1 MRTVRCSGLLSCH
14 ARPHPL
20 PCTPPVIHA
29 PCHTCPPLPCTSP
42 AMHTPV
48 MHAPCHAYPP
58 ATYAPCHTHPHPPSM
73 HDPPATH
80 APRPLWTEFLT
91 HACENITFP
100 QLLLRTVKINNK
112 SYATLTDLI
121 SLSIEVEEI
130 NSECKII
137 LIFYLFNTVIIRNPD
152 NSSLFEETSLKAR
165 SPLSESEKSQRTG
178 EGDQRKISN
187 IKETFRF
194 ASAFARCEW
203 AFNGWYSPL

>member
-1 MRTVRCSGLLSCH
+1 MPPSAVHTPCH
-14 ARPHPL
+14 AHP
-20 PCTPPVIHA
+20 PSCMP
-29 PCHTCPPLPCTSP
+29 P
-42 AMHTPV
+42 AMHTPLPH
-48 MHAPCHAYPP
+48 MPR
-58 ATYAPCHTHPHPPSM
+58 ATHTPIPHPCMTPLPHMPPSL
-73 HDPPATH
+73 
-80 APRPLWTEFLT
+80 LWTEFLT

-100 QLLLRTVKINNK
+100 QLLLRAVKINNK
-112 SYATLTDLI
+112 SYATLTVLI

-137 LIFYLFNTVIIRNPD
+137 LIFYLFNAVIIRNPD
-152 NSSLFEETSLKAR
+152 NSSLLKETSLKAR

-178 EGDQRKISN
+178 KGNQRKISN